1 MKRIRIKNVEYKGY
15 LIKPT
20 LTGFR
25 VYRKGYYIDEYPT
38 VAIARLKI
46 DGVAARHQE
55 TSGKQREVR
64 SAGDADETGQMK
76 MF

>member
-1 MKRIRIKNVEYKGY
+1 MKRTRIRNIKYKGY
-15 LIKPT
+15 LIRPA

-38 VAIARLKI
+38 MAAARTKI
-46 DGVAARHQE
+46 DGVAARRQA
-55 TSGKQREVR
+55 TSDKQPEAEGR
-64 SAGDADETGQMK
+64 SDLDKTGQMK

>member
-1 MKRIRIKNVEYKGY
+1 MKGTRIRSIKYKGY

-25 VYRKGYYIDEYPT
+25 VYRKDYYIDEYPT
-38 VAIARLKI
+38 VAVARLKI

-55 TSGKQREVR
+55 TSGKQREVG
-64 SAGDADETGQMK
+64 SASDADETGQMK